1 VSYEKPLWGE
11 GLFLRPQ
18 NFQQQDAY
26 HEHRLD
32 YAIKALHPYSWGLQS
47 INVDRDALANRS
59 LRITE
64 LSVIFPDGE
73 QLSAPH
79 QDDLPP
85 PLALG
90 DLDIGDSTIIS
101 IALPIEKQLGG
112 NVNLE
117 DPQDLDPKYRV
128 HSETTTDLYTHAI
141 ESNIS
146 FLRKNVR
153 LITLGMPSNHLSC
166 VPILRLRRGANA
178 GYEIDGEFIATS
190 LSIQSSVPL
199 SELLKRILDT
209 LQAKINALYGYH
221 REPSK
226 HIIEF
231 RSGDVASFWLLHTA
245 NAAHAA
251 LAHLHQHP
259 LFHPERLFQELLRL
273 AGSLMTFSKEFS
285 LADLPVYSHREPEA
299 GFRRLENILRALLE
313 TVISTRYFLITL
325 SETHP
330 STYTGRLD
338 SGKIDDKT
346 TLYLAVNSSMP
357 IAQLEETVPL
367 RFKVGSPD
375 DVEKLVLSAM
385 PGIELSYA
393 PQVPAAI
400 PVKPGTAYFEL
411 HAHGHSGKL
420 YETMLQSHSVAVYAP
435 NGIADLKLDL
445 IAVAN

>member
-1 VSYEKPLWGE
+1 MSYEKPLWGE

-26 HEHRLD
+26 HEHRLNH
-32 YAIKALHPYSWGLQS
+32 ATKSLHPYSWGLQS
-47 INVDRDALANRS
+47 IKVDRDALANQS

-64 LSVIFPDGE
+64 ISVIFPDGE
-73 QLSAPH
+73 QLTAPH
-79 QDDLPP
+79 HDDLPP
-85 PLALG
+85 PLALDG
-90 DLDIGDSTIIS
+90 LGIGDSTIIS

-112 NVNLE
+112 NVNL
-117 DPQDLDPKYRV
+117 DNPQDLDPKYRV
-128 HSETTTDLYTHAI
+128 HNETMADLYTHAI
-141 ESNIS
+141 ESSIS

-153 LITLGMPSNHLSC
+153 LITPGMPSNHLSC
-166 VPILRLRRGANA
+166 VPVLRLRRSANA
-178 GYEIDGEFIATS
+178 GYEIDDTFIAPTISVQASAS
-190 LSIQSSVPL
+190 LN
-199 SELLKRILDT
+199 ELLKHILDT

-221 REPSK
+221 REPSR

-251 LAHLHQHP
+251 LAHLYQHP

-273 AGSLMTFSKEFS
+273 AGSLMTFSKEYS
-285 LADLPVYSHREPEA
+285 LGDLPVYNHQEPET
-299 GFRRLENILRALLE
+299 GFQQLENILRALLE
-313 TVISTRYFLITL
+313 TVISTRYFLMPL

-330 STYTGRLD
+330 STFTGRLD

-357 IAQLEETVPL
+357 IAQLEESVPL

-400 PVKPGTAYFEL
+400 PIKPGTAYFAL
-411 HAHGHSGKL
+411 QAYGSKL
-420 YETMLQSHSVAVYAP
+420 YETMLQSHSIAVYVP
-435 NGIADLKLDL
+435 TGIADLKLDL
-445 IAVAN
+445 IAVVN